1 MKKYIYC
8 SLIALFVC
16 LSMSVLADGPGPPP
30 PPGDPSGSGGPVGAP
45 IDGGLGILLAMGV
58 AYGGR
63 KYYRAQKSKKKAGQE
78 EQAINNPGE
87 IL

>member
-1 MKKYIYC
+1 MKKHVYF
-8 SLIALFVC
+8 SLIAFFIC
-16 LSMSVLADGPGPPP
+16 FSMAVLADGPGPPP
-30 PPGDPSGSGGPVGAP
+30 PPGDPSGHGGPVGGP

-63 KYYRAQKSKKKAGQE
+63 KYYQARKSKKKIGKE
-78 EQAINNPGE
+78 EQTIENPGE